1 MVPEILSCGIVY
13 ENGIKV
19 TPTIQ
24 SDIFDTS
31 NTSNHLAI
39 AGFALVRIRCAIET
53 TNAGPPSPSLVSDS
67 TENFSCVYPP
77 ITRMY
82 AFWVRRRKARKCYPC
97 RCLDGKKISSSGR
110 AGAMEVK
117 WNRRRSYLVS
127 SNFFFLF
134 WIWFCLVLILLQWYA
149 KIIVGGCSDVSYN
162 VVR

>member
-67 TENFSCVYPP
+67 TENFSCVYLP
-77 ITRMY
+77 ITGMY
-82 AFWVRRRKARKCYPC
+82 AFWVRRRKARKCYQC
-97 RCLDGKKISSSGR
+97 RCLGGRKLSSSGR
-110 AGAMEVK
+110 AGAIEVK
-117 WNRRRSYLVS
+117 WNQRRSYLVS
-127 SNFFFLF
+127 SNFWFLSRAKKLS
-134 WIWFCLVLILLQWYA
+134 LVCENY
-149 KIIVGGCSDVSYN
+149 C
-162 VVR
+162 

>member
-67 TENFSCVYPP
+67 TENFSCVYLP
-77 ITRMY
+77 IPGMY
-82 AFWVRRRKARKCYPC
+82 AF
-97 RCLDGKKISSSGR
+97 
-110 AGAMEVK
+110 
-117 WNRRRSYLVS
+117 
-127 SNFFFLF
+127 
-134 WIWFCLVLILLQWYA
+134 
-149 KIIVGGCSDVSYN
+149 
-162 VVR
+162 